1 MRHRSGVIA
10 RYQSPR
16 KRHSPSSC
24 HYRLKWPWWST
35 QLPNAGRGWGQN
47 DVWIRRLENTSR
59 GSQNGT
65 CTTTPHSRFYG
76 CIVRIGIGDCCC
88 SVPTI
93 LHWNICKNC
102 FSFFFLK
109 FLSFL
114 HVYVA
119 SVVDMRNSRLVF
131 PLYLSLSLCLA
142 LSSTI
147 PSISSISFCNSFLPL
162 LFSHGV
168 DWRVGRIVGQNFPNT
183 DHSPYHPSRS

>member
-1 MRHRSGVIA
+1 MKALSECGLREVCHIFLLAGGRGQKSWHWVVRARASRYPASCCFWIPSFLEEGANWVSLYWWFANSFTSLLLTTTNRGMRHRSGVIA

-59 GSQNGT
+59 GSQIGT

-102 FSFFFLK
+102 FSF
-109 FLSFL
+109 
-114 HVYVA
+114 
-119 SVVDMRNSRLVF
+119 
-131 PLYLSLSLCLA
+131 
-142 LSSTI
+142 
-147 PSISSISFCNSFLPL
+147 
-162 LFSHGV
+162 LF
-168 DWRVGRIVGQNFPNT
+168 
-183 DHSPYHPSRS
+183 